1 MPKSVRVLCAVL
13 ALCLLFCG
21 CDALQKKQTVACGEL
36 VLTLPARYVDLSDQ
50 DYAAGFSLV
59 YGIENEAVLAISES
73 RAALEAYYPDINA
86 EKYAMLFVETNSLDS
101 EVGKLGELVTFT
113 YTANADETQLS
124 YLCGV
129 YMSGE
134 NFWCVQF
141 YCPTEEFG
149 DHQAEFMGCLQKIQV
164 QETLTN

>member
-1 MPKSVRVLCAVL
+1 MTKFVKVLCAVL

-21 CDALQKKQTVACGEL
+21 CNTLQKEQTVSCGEL
-36 VLTLPARYVDLSDQ
+36 VLTLPASYMNLSDQ

-59 YGIENEAVLAISES
+59 YGYENEAVLAIHES
-73 RAALEAYYPDINA
+73 RTSLEDYYPDINA
-86 EKYAMLFVETNSLDS
+86 EKYAYLFVETNGLDS
-101 EVGKLGELVTFT
+101 QVGKLGELVTFT
-113 YTANADETQLS
+113 YTATVSETELT

-129 YMSGE
+129 FMSDE

-141 YCPTEEFG
+141 YCPTEGFE
-149 DHQAEFMGCLQKIQV
+149 DNQAKFMGYLQKIQM